1 VTIPGGALSSKL
13 VWVRSFIKKTV
24 RHINRAQYYPRL
36 TEPSDLVVLALA
48 SKALVVGSAVC
59 NLVEA
64 DFYEEAFGLTRT
76 LVEIYLNLRYITNE
90 GNSDRAET
98 YANFFAKDHEGWTNL
113 IQRYYPANPLNLP
126 SHHAEMMK
134 IAKRYKHP
142 HSWSGLPGQVKAM
155 AVEEDKFE
163 NDPSGKPLKCEFD
176 YEVIYKWTSHYVHA
190 TVVAIDTHAV
200 EARTPF
206 AIHSR
211 KRFGIRL
218 KELAL
223 FNTVVYL
230 TKILLRSFSAI
241 GRQVPRSISEE
252 ADRLLKSF

>member
-1 VTIPGGALSSKL
+1 M
-13 VWVRSFIKKTV
+13 
-24 RHINRAQYYPRL
+24 NRAEYYPRQ

-64 DFYEEAFGLTRT
+64 GFYEEAFGLTRT
-76 LVEIYLNLRYITNE
+76 LVEIWLNLRYITNE
-90 GNSDRAET
+90 GNSDRAEKFG
-98 YANFFAKDHEGWTNL
+98 NFFAKDHEGWINI
-113 IQRYYPANPLNLP
+113 IQKYYPAIPLSLP

-142 HSWSGLPGQVKAM
+142 HSWSGLPGPVKAM
-155 AVEEDKFE
+155 ALEGDAFQ
-163 NDPSGKPLKCEFD
+163 NDPSGKPMRCEFD
-176 YEVIYKWTSHYVHA
+176 YEVLYKWTSHYVHA
-190 TVVAIDTHAV
+190 TAVAVDTHAV
-200 EARTPF
+200 EARSPF
-206 AIHSR
+206 TIHSR
-211 KRFGIRL
+211 KRFGFRF

-230 TKILLRSFSAI
+230 SKVLVRSFSAI
-241 GRQVPRSISEE
+241 GRQVPPSISEE